1 LAKFTYN
8 LPADSKYLLVAS
20 GIVSGSGYSPA
31 EPFDIYTKG
40 MAREMASTS
49 GNTDV
54 MVFHG
59 STDAPT
65 VDVMEPNAQ
74 LQLLDNLSYGEF
86 SSDYQELSTSNYSL
100 QVQNETGYVAVS
112 QYSAPLSDLGL
123 TDSALVVVASGF
135 LDSTQNSDGPAFGLY
150 AALPSGGE
158 LVKLPEEDIS
168 KAMVQ
173 VIHNSADAAASS
185 VDIYKNDAILLD
197 DFEFLQASPFVEVTA
212 GVNFDISVQPASST
226 DTSGALAKFTYNLLP
241 DMNYELMATGHV
253 SSSGY
258 DPMKPFDIK
267 VFTGARL
274 MAASSGNTDVL
285 VYHGST
291 DAPVVDIYESS
302 VPAGTLVDNI
312 AYGEYS
318 SDYLELATDNYILD
332 IQDETGTNTVKR
344 FNASLDS
351 LGLTD
356 SAIVVVAAG
365 FLTPE
370 DNNDGTAF
378 GLYAALPSGGNLV
391 KLSGY
396 TEPSTNI
403 EDGVMSDDNF
413 RIYPNPVMNQLNVE
427 LRDVSSQNLRVE
439 LFDVLGKKI
448 IEFSELKQ
456 AGNVRTLSY
465 DVSSLEEG
473 IYFLSIVSGNEKI
486 TKKIQ
491 VIK

>member
-1 LAKFTYN
+1 
-8 LPADSKYLLVAS
+8 
-20 GIVSGSGYSPA
+20 
-31 EPFDIYTKG
+31 
-40 MAREMASTS
+40 
-49 GNTDV
+49 
-54 MVFHG
+54 
-59 STDAPT
+59 
-65 VDVMEPNAQ
+65 
-74 LQLLDNLSYGEF
+74 
-86 SSDYQELSTSNYSL
+86 
-100 QVQNETGYVAVS
+100 
-112 QYSAPLSDLGL
+112 
-123 TDSALVVVASGF
+123 VVVASGF

-197 DFEFLQASPFVEVTA
+197 DFEFLQASPFVGVAA

-226 DTSGALAKFTYNLLP
+226 DTSGALAKFTYKLLP
-241 DMNYELMATGHV
+241 DVNYELMATGHV

-258 DPMKPFDIK
+258 DPIKPFDIK
-267 VFTGARL
+267 VFTGARQ

-302 VPAGTLVDNI
+302 KPAGTLVDNL